1 MPIYLKMIKVVN
13 FMLCIFYHN
22 FKNFLKKE
30 NPLKILKGKGGLT
43 EEEAQR
49 N

>member
-1 MPIYLKMIKVVN
+1 MYILPQ
-13 FMLCIFYHN
+13 
-22 FKNFLKKE
+22 FKNFFKKE